1 MAEQFL
7 NQSNGVYTSAEDDGT
22 GKPVTAV
29 YLKNNSEDNPL
40 YIKGMP
46 GEPGPQGPK
55 GEKGDTGPQGPQGEP
70 GPKGDKG
77 DPAVI
82 EEKSITHEM
91 LGDKVVRSNNVGTGS
106 IMMDNLNS
114 EVKALLDSLQ
124 SQIDELK
131 EKVAGSD
138 DSANNEP
145 QE

>member
-1 MAEQFL
+1 MADQFL